1 MVMANYFGWCSNI
14 SQTSIR
20 SYSFWCFSST
30 LYGTDRGRGQVYWGA
45 MKSGRGRGSP
55 VRYWATVVEWTWS
68 HLLPWLH
75 LEWRWLEPGATQTL
89 VVRLRGGFEGSL
101 MVSCRALLA
110 VMTSND
116 RSQMALGGQFH
127 CSKAEQVSVIHM
139 HICLVQWKIVSVSCL
154 YSFLEQG
161 KGEHFLLLHVFLL

>member
-1 MVMANYFGWCSNI
+1 MVMPNYFGWCSNI

-75 LEWRWLEPGATQTL
+75 LEWRWLDQHGHWLCSWGKVLKAVSWLCAVPYRRWWPVMTGARWHSAANFIA
-89 VVRLRGGFEGSL
+89 VRLSRLLLYTCIS
-101 MVSCRALLA
+101 ALF
-110 VMTSND
+110 NE
-116 RSQMALGGQFH
+116 R
-127 CSKAEQVSVIHM
+127 
-139 HICLVQWKIVSVSCL
+139 
-154 YSFLEQG
+154 G